1 MVLRSWKSS
10 LEFWYILLVYFIAI
24 LVYWYILLEY
34 WNIGI
39 LVYFI
44 YIKYKNILINT
55 FTDSNFIEIY
65 MFFLIKAII

>member
-10 LEFWYILLVYFIAI
+10 LEFWYILLVY
-24 LVYWYILLEY
+24 WYIGIFY

-55 FTDSNFIEIY
+55 SMDSNFIEIY